1 MIPAR
6 NDHFNAAASAAAPTQ
21 RDIYP
26 SARNSESGDLRCDP
40 DSPDQEPQTDDRL
53 GYPNRQSADTPKQ
66 IRGLWGEK
74 ASRNNASDLLRFS
87 YAAMSGLYARTSE
100 SDLAAW

>member
-66 IRGLWGEK
+66 VRGLWGEK
-74 ASRNNASDLLRFS
+74 ASRKGDGAQQGTEQAPKRK
-87 YAAMSGLYARTSE
+87 GAR
-100 SDLAAW
+100 DVAG